1 MSVPVLRTAKRADA
15 PALADLARRC
25 FTATY
30 RSTHDA
36 DRIRVHCAS
45 VLGDAEVS
53 RWFDGDATR
62 IMLAH
67 VDAELLGFVQWQA
80 ATAPVT
86 ARHAIELKR
95 LYVDAAAQ
103 GGGLGQRL
111 FDVVRDAAIDC
122 GADLLWLCV
131 YAGNLR
137 ARRFYARQGMV
148 AIGQMPYTFVDQVE
162 DDLALGLRLP
172 PAPP

>member
-67 VDAELLGFVQWQA
+67 VDAELLGFE
-80 ATAPVT
+80 
-86 ARHAIELKR
+86 I
-95 LYVDAAAQ
+95 
-103 GGGLGQRL
+103 G
-111 FDVVRDAAIDC
+111 
-122 GADLLWLCV
+122 
-131 YAGNLR
+131 R
-137 ARRFYARQGMV
+137 AHV
-148 AIGQMPYTFVDQVE
+148 
-162 DDLALGLRLP
+162 
-172 PAPP
+172 